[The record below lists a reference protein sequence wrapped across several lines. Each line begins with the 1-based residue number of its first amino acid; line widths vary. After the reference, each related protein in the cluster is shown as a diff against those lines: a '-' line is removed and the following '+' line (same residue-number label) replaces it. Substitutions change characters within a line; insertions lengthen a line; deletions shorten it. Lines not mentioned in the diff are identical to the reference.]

1 MMPTLRIAFMAMAV
15 VAGGCVSTG
24 DETARGPLLPDK
36 ALRWTSSFTTS
47 LESLAG
53 AALLYAV
60 IDPLAPNWQIETQPL
75 ADRRYAVALTM
86 KRFTTGGEGEAY
98 QVFLRE
104 AERIARDGGAVD
116 YRIAAFS
123 EGIESQTL
131 VARRVARGI
140 IELR

>member
-1 MMPTLRIAFMAMAV
+1 MILSLRIVFVVLAV
-15 VAGGCVSTG
+15 AAGGCVSTG
-24 DETARGPLLPDK
+24 DEAARKPLLPDK
-36 ALRWTSSFTTS
+36 VLKLTSALTVS
-47 LESLAG
+47 LESIAG
-53 AALLYAV
+53 AAVLYAV

-75 ADRRYAVALTM
+75 ADRRYAVLLTM

-104 AERIARDGGAVD
+104 AERIARDGGAAD

-123 EGIESQTL
+123 VGIESQTL
-131 VARRVARGI
+131 AARRVARGI

>member
-1 MMPTLRIAFMAMAV
+1 MTFFLRIVFVAV
-15 VAGGCVSTG
+15 AVAISGCVSTG
-24 DETARGPLLPDK
+24 EQAAKKPLLPDK
-36 ALRWTSSFTTS
+36 LLKLTSSTTVS
-47 LESLAG
+47 LESIAG
-53 AALLYAV
+53 AGLLLV
-60 IDPLAPNWQIETQPL
+60 IIDPLAPNWKIETQPL
-75 ADRRYAVALTM
+75 NGRRYAVALTM

-104 AERIARDGGAVD
+104 AERIARDGGTAD
-116 YRIAAFS
+116 YRIAAYS